1 MKCVQ
6 AWSFLTIICLLIII
20 FPLFGQAESGL
31 IAWNAMPLEP
41 APSQIISKI
50 QKGVSSVVP
59 VSWEEVP
66 KSLEIEF
73 IGIQGSQILLVFE
86 KNVRRNTYVC
96 VFDVEGNY
104 LYGYRLKKSH
114 NDTQFAL
121 SPVRD
126 GILILDWRVAE
137 QYYPGILV
145 LCPDG
150 TEEYYFYHSDK
161 AVAIDDYS
169 SWESDYTLVDRKNG
183 QVIISNKETGENQ
196 IVVDYSKEFLQ
207 YRPKQT
213 AESIRKK
220 KQQDRITLLI
230 VALVTC
236 CGSVL
241 LPRLVKR
248 DRK

>member
-86 KNVRRNTYVC
+86 K
-96 VFDVEGNY
+96 
-104 LYGYRLKKSH
+104 
-114 NDTQFAL
+114 
-121 SPVRD
+121 
-126 GILILDWRVAE
+126 
-137 QYYPGILV
+137 
-145 LCPDG
+145 
-150 TEEYYFYHSDK
+150 
-161 AVAIDDYS
+161 
-169 SWESDYTLVDRKNG
+169 
-183 QVIISNKETGENQ
+183 II
-196 IVVDYSKEFLQ
+196 
-207 YRPKQT
+207 
-213 AESIRKK
+213 
-220 KQQDRITLLI
+220 
-230 VALVTC
+230 
-236 CGSVL
+236 
-241 LPRLVKR
+241 
-248 DRK
+248 